1 MNERPTFFN
10 HGYLCQMLQAASDFD
25 LANVILDVKKEQ
37 ERRANEERKVY
48 ADKIMDAIRE
58 AVESGYIVCFYPDAA
73 GEEVPELCIHSNN
86 LFITNVSVEE
96 EEED

>member
-1 MNERPTFFN
+1 MKEKVPTFN

-37 ERRANEERKVY
+37 DRRVNEERQMY
-48 ADKIMDAIRE
+48 AEKIMEAIRE
-58 AVESGYIVCFYPDAA
+58 AVESGYIVYFYSDA
-73 GEEVPELCIHSNN
+73 VSKDDPELCIHSNN